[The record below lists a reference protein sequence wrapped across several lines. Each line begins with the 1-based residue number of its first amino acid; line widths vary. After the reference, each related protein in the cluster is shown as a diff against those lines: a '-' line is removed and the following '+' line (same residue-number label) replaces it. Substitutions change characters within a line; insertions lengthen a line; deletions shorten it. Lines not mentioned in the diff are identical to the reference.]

1 MSSNLITA
9 TKLKM
14 ISDKDKFIFI
24 HIPKCGGT
32 SIERFFLSHYGIS
45 NDWKREYP
53 LEALP
58 MKVKSEFH
66 IGFQQQQHMS
76 LSNFALEKQE
86 EYFSFAFVRN
96 PWDRIMSSYLYS
108 KRLGFKF
115 TFKSFFNSTVFKT
128 HHKPQSYFINKNI
141 DFIGRFENLQGD
153 FNLVCEKL
161 GIESKQLPH
170 ENKTSHKH
178 YTEWYT
184 DENKKLVQDK
194 YSEDIETFNYKFGA

>member
-9 TKLKM
+9 TKLEM

-32 SIERFFLSHYGIS
+32 SIERFVLSHYGIS
-45 NDWKREYP
+45 NDWTRLYP

-58 MKVKSEFH
+58 MKVRSEFS
-66 IGFQQQQHMS
+66 IGFGRQQHMS
-76 LSNFALEKQE
+76 LSNFSLEKQE

-108 KRLGFKF
+108 KRLGHKF
-115 TFKSFFNSTVFKT
+115 TFKSFFDSIEFEN
-128 HHKPQSYFINKNI
+128 HCKPQSYFLNKNI
-141 DFIGRFENLQGD
+141 DFIGRFETLQED
-153 FNLVCEKL
+153 FNLVCGKL
-161 GIESKQLPH
+161 GLEPKQLPH
-170 ENKTSHKH
+170 ENKTVHKH

-194 YSEDIETFNYKFGA
+194 YSEDIETFNYKFGS